1 MYLNINPT
9 NKIRQHFLSIK
20 TFTFLSQSCIIFDEV
35 NIDSHGE
42 SEYTAMNH
50 KKETFY
56 ISWPFIFSLTY
67 DTSN

>member
-9 NKIRQHFLSIK
+9 NKIRQRFIYK
-20 TFTFLSQSCIIFDEV
+20 NVYILSQSCIIFDEV

-50 KKETFY
+50 KKETF
-56 ISWPFIFSLTY
+56 IFHTFIFSLTY

>member
-9 NKIRQHFLSIK
+9 NKSVNVFIYKNVYI
-20 TFTFLSQSCIIFDEV
+20 LSQSCIIFDEV

-56 ISWPFIFSLTY
+56 ISWPFIFSLTH